1 MNETRSIRYMP
12 WEDQPDICERCRN
25 CMKCRTTGV
34 GVLKK
39 RRVYGRDGDTHTE
52 YKVQC
57 NLCNAQTDTHR
68 SKLIALK
75 EWTGKQEPED
85 GLTRRSKMP
94 PERKTRTKL
103 TNVRT
108 QPEKT
113 SLCESDQSRTGNI
126 ALNREAKTKGDG
138 RK

>member
-1 MNETRSIRYMP
+1 
-12 WEDQPDICERCRN
+12 
-25 CMKCRTTGV
+25 MKRRTTGV

-57 NLCNAQTDTHR
+57 NLCNAQTDAHR

-75 EWTGKQEPED
+75 EWAGKQEPED
-85 GLTRRSKMP
+85 GLPRRSKA
-94 PERKTRTKL
+94 R
-103 TNVRT
+103 
-108 QPEKT
+108 
-113 SLCESDQSRTGNI
+113 ESRAENI
-126 ALNREAKTKGDG
+126 ALNREAEMTKGDG